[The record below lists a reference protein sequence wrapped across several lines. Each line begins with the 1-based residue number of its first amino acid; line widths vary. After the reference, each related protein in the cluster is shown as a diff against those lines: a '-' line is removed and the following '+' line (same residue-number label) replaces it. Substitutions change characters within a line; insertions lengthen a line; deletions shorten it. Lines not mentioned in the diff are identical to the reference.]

1 MATRAVDQIRTP
13 SAGKTHNTTKA
24 KATQEARHTGQTPQ
38 DTQQTQNR
46 KTKTA
51 GTDAYVERDF
61 LWGESTA
68 RESAGAGVGKE
79 STTEPLEEKVDG
91 TGEARGTGVEVE
103 AEKDWEEKRT

>member
-1 MATRAVDQIRTP
+1 M
-13 SAGKTHNTTKA
+13 
-24 KATQEARHTGQTPQ
+24 
-38 DTQQTQNR
+38 
-46 KTKTA
+46 
-51 GTDAYVERDF
+51 ERDF